1 MRPTR
6 TTVSKPE
13 FSPLSL
19 LRMLW
24 KHRFLVLAVT
34 ILGSAASFAIV
45 RKLPAVYRADAL
57 ILVDSQ
63 KVPERYVS
71 STVNT
76 ELQDR
81 LAIISQEIL
90 STTRL
95 QKVIDKFGLY
105 RHERSRLVREE
116 IIDLMRKDITI
127 TIEKGWTRDRP
138 GAFRV
143 GYQGQDPRLVTEVA
157 SQLANL
163 FIEEDLENR
172 KRQAEGTADFIDS
185 QLNEAKKSL
194 DELEAK
200 VSQYKLAH
208 NGDLPEQENA
218 LSATLARLQIELQ
231 GNQDANNRA
240 QQNKITLEGA
250 VDVAEAR
257 DGTLRDSQSLARASE
272 AGSNGIPASEKNSDV
287 LQAQYDELS
296 KIYQPKHPRMLAL
309 KRQIEQ
315 QKMAEDA
322 ERVRIKNLKTQIA
335 LADREIQQRNSERQ
349 QILKAIAQ
357 YQAKLEQLPVREQEM
372 AAVSRDYEMSKAN
385 YKSLLDKKLAAGMA
399 SDLERR
405 QQGERFKILDPP
417 KVPQKP
423 VSPRR
428 TLLTAIGC
436 ALSLALALVFPIV
449 AETRKNAL
457 LGEWELPEGLNVLGR
472 VPFIQPGAQ
481 GLPAAG
487 SKQTSQKT
495 KGPLVYAVV
504 LSILATCAAGAYFYW
519 SRQ

>member
-1 MRPTR
+1 M
-6 TTVSKPE
+6 SKPE

-19 LRMLW
+19 LRVLW
-24 KHRFLVLAVT
+24 KHGFMVFAVT
-34 ILGSAASFAIV
+34 ILGSAISFAV
-45 RKLPAVYRADAL
+45 VHKLPAVYRSEAV
-57 ILVDSQ
+57 ILADSQ
-63 KVPERYVS
+63 KIPERYVS

-76 ELQDR
+76 EVQDR
-81 LAIISQEIL
+81 LATISQEIL

-105 RHERSRLVREE
+105 RAERKGLVQEE
-116 IIDLMRKDITI
+116 IIERMRKDITI
-127 TIEKGWTRDRP
+127 EVAKGWTRERP
-138 GAFRV
+138 GAFVV
-143 GYQGQDPRLVTEVA
+143 GYRGQDPRLVTAVA
-157 SQLANL
+157 NQLANL
-163 FIEEDLENR
+163 FIEEDLESR
-172 KRQAEGTADFIDS
+172 ERQAKGTADFIDS

-194 DELEAK
+194 DELEVK

-250 VDVAEAR
+250 VEVAEAR
-257 DGTLRDSQSLARASE
+257 EGTLRDSQSSARASE
-272 AGSNGIPASEKNSDV
+272 TGTNGIPAFEKKSEV

-296 KIYQPKHPRMLAL
+296 KSYTPTYPRMVAL
-309 KRQIEQ
+309 RRQIEQ

-322 ERVRIKNLKTQIA
+322 EWVRIKNLKTQIA
-335 LADREIQQRNSERQ
+335 LADREIQQRNSERR
-349 QILKAIAQ
+349 QILNAIAQ

-399 SDLERR
+399 SNMERR
-405 QQGERFKILDPP
+405 EQGERFKILDPP
-417 KVPQKP
+417 RVPQKP

-436 ALSLALALVFPIV
+436 ALSLGLALVFPFV

-472 VPFIQPGAQ
+472 VPFIPPDPE
-481 GLPAAG
+481 GLPAPG
-487 SKQTSQKT
+487 SKQRGQKS
-495 KGPLVYAVV
+495 KWPLVYSVV

>member
-1 MRPTR
+1 MSATRPP
-6 TTVSKPE
+6 VSKPE
-13 FSPLSL
+13 FPPLSV
-19 LRMLW
+19 LRMQW
-24 KHRFLVLAVT
+24 KHRWMVLAIT
-34 ILGSAASFAIV
+34 IAGSAASFAIV
-45 RKLPAVYRADAL
+45 YRLPAVYRSEAL

-63 KVPERYVS
+63 KIPERYVS
-71 STVNT
+71 STVST

-81 LAIISQEIL
+81 LATISQEIL
-90 STTRL
+90 SATRL

-105 RHERSRLVREE
+105 RDERKRLVQEE
-116 IIDLMRKDITI
+116 IIELMRKDISI
-127 TIEKGWTRDRP
+127 TLERGWTRDRP

-143 GYQGQDPRLVTEVA
+143 GYQGKNPMLVTEVA
-157 SQLANL
+157 SQLATL
-163 FIEEDLENR
+163 FIEEDLETR
-172 KRQAEGTADFIDS
+172 ERQAEGTADFIDS

-200 VSQYKLAH
+200 VSKYKLAH

-218 LSATLARLQIELQ
+218 LSATLARLQIELE

-240 QQNKITLEGA
+240 QQNKITLEGT

-257 DGTLRDSQSLARASE
+257 EGTLRNSPSSARPSE
-272 AGSNGIPASEKNSDV
+272 AGTKGIPASETNSDV

-296 KIYQPKHPRMLAL
+296 KRYEPTYPRMVAL
-309 KRQIEQ
+309 RRQIEQ

-322 ERVRIKNLKTQIA
+322 ERVRIKNLKGQIA
-335 LADREIQQRNSERQ
+335 LAEREIQQRNSERQ
-349 QILKAIAQ
+349 QILKTIAQ

-399 SDLERR
+399 TDMERR

-417 KVPQKP
+417 RVPQKP
-423 VSPRR
+423 VGPKRR
-428 TLLTAIGC
+428 LLTGIGC
-436 ALSLALALVFPIV
+436 ALSLALALVFPIA

-472 VPFIQPGAQ
+472 VPFIQPDPQVLA
-481 GLPAAG
+481 AAG
-487 SKQTSQKT
+487 GKPGSQKW
-495 KGPLVYAVV
+495 KWLVSTVV
-504 LSILATCAAGAYFYW
+504 LSILATCAAGVYFYW
-519 SRQ
+519 GRH